1 MTRDVVERL
10 DALIQ
15 KRRSYVA
22 RDNAPS
28 GTGAGGQWIDVPVA
42 IHEDDDV
49 PVLTEVVDIAEVST
63 DAPATAGPTPIEP
76 MLDAIAAEL
85 ANSLQQRLT
94 DELPPLLDTAFEH
107 FSAEVRAGIRGIT
120 ETAVRDFIERRR
132 QLNLPLVAPHARQ
145 R

>member
-1 MTRDVVERL
+1 MTRDVVDRL
-10 DALIQ
+10 DALIR

-22 RDNAPS
+22 QGDLPRE
-28 GTGAGGQWIDVPVA
+28 TGARAPQVEAFPA
-42 IHEDDDV
+42 ANEDDDV

-63 DAPATAGPTPIEP
+63 DAPIRTGPTPIEP

-85 ANSLQQRLT
+85 VNALQQRLA

-107 FSAEVRAGIRGIT
+107 FSAEVRVGIRGIT
-120 ETAVRDFIERRR
+120 DTAVRDFIERRR
-132 QLNLPLVAPHARQ
+132 QLNLPLVDPQSRT